1 MSEQRE
7 PSALERLRRL
17 EQEERARPSDGAA
30 GSDSGAPSRDGA
42 SGRRR
47 GLLGGA
53 VAFLLILLTKGKVL
67 LLLLATK
74 GGALLSALKFGKL
87 ATTLVTMGAS
97 IWYYA
102 SLYHW
107 KFALG
112 LVVLILVHELGHGFA
127 AKRLGL
133 KVGAP
138 IFIPGF
144 GAVIALKE
152 QPRST
157 WVSAII
163 GYGGPLA
170 GTLGGVVVL
179 LFGRFAFDAGLAT
192 VLAHV
197 TFLLNCFNL
206 VPVGGLDGDRISE
219 PLERSHWGAGLFF
232 TAVVAVLM
240 MEGESRPDG
249 RTNPQLVFVLAILL
263 LGIVKAIR
271 VHRRAAAA
279 AAGGSVRLVDRLVGR
294 EAGYT
299 DEADVRPWQRRA
311 TAIAYF
317 GLVGLL
323 TCLAALSEPPSR

>member
-1 MSEQRE
+1 MDA
-7 PSALERLRRL
+7 P
-17 EQEERARPSDGAA
+17 A
-30 GSDSGAPSRDGA
+30 GGGA
-42 SGRRR
+42 SRPRR
-47 GLLGGA
+47 GVIGGVVAGLL
-53 VAFLLILLTKGKVL
+53 LLLTKGKAL

-87 ATTLVTMGAS
+87 GATLLTMGAS
-97 IWYYA
+97 IGYYA

-112 LVVLILVHELGHGFA
+112 LVVLILVHELGHGLA

-157 WVSAII
+157 WASAII

-179 LFGRFAFDAGLAT
+179 AFGRFAFDAGLAT

-219 PLERSHWGAGLFF
+219 PLERSHWGAGLAF

-240 MEGESRPDG
+240 MEGESRPGG

-271 VHRRAAAA
+271 VHRRAAAVN
-279 AAGGSVRLVDRLVGR
+279 AGDSGRLVDRLVGR

-299 DEADVRPWQRRA
+299 EEAGVLPWQRRA

-323 TCLAALSEPPSR
+323 TCLAALSEPPPR